1 MSHTPEDGQPSIRP
15 LEREEPAPIPSP
27 DKPDA
32 RHHNIRGTGIP
43 RVTTT
48 TPEPAFSQPQASHN
62 PLEVFHGPDT
72 FVSPLALDA
81 SAGKGRTTS
90 GEGAD
95 HGGSKDTHL

>member
-1 MSHTPEDGQPSIRP
+1 MSHTLEDGQPSIRP

-62 PLEVFHGPDT
+62 PLEVFHDQ
-72 FVSPLALDA
+72 ALRHLR
-81 SAGKGRTTS
+81 SQTIS
-90 GEGAD
+90 VPEGQPKQ
-95 HGGSKDTHL
+95 SIKEREP